1 MSAGTLDRQDERLAA
16 HTGLAAEIRFGL
28 KSARQGDIG
37 SLPVIA
43 GLIIVAIVFEAL
55 NPVFL
60 SSQNLVNLA
69 LQSTAIGIMAIG
81 VVLVLL
87 LAQIDLSIGSV
98 NGLAAAVLAV
108 TFVQWH
114 WPMWLALLVPLALG
128 AAIGAV
134 YGFLYIRFGV
144 PSFVITLGGL
154 MAFLGFQL
162 AALGVNGSIN
172 IPFESFI
179 VTFTQADFVP
189 PVVSYVLIVAIS
201 VGYVVLGIE
210 ASRKRTRQSLSA
222 PSISGIYLR
231 GALILIGLGA
241 LTWYLNTNNGIPDMF
256 VLFLVL
262 VALTGYALKRTR
274 WGRAI
279 YAIGGNEEAARRAGI
294 HVSGVYMSVF
304 ILSSL
309 LAALGG
315 LLAAGRLASA
325 SPDSGGGTTN
335 LEAIA
340 VAVIGGTSLFGG
352 RGKASSAILGILVIE
367 SITNG
372 LTLLNMDTSI
382 RYVITGAVLLVAV
395 IIDAISRK
403 SRAAHGRA

>member
-1 MSAGTLDRQDERLAA
+1 MSAGTLDRQDERLNIGSGFRGELRSAA
-16 HTGLAAEIRFGL
+16 
-28 KSARQGDIG
+28 KSVRQGDIG

-43 GLIIVAIVFEAL
+43 GLIVVAIVFQTL

-69 LQSTAIGIMAIG
+69 LQSTAIGVMAIG

-98 NGLAAAVLAV
+98 NGFAAAILAV
-108 TFVQWH
+108 TFVQWQ
-114 WPMWLALLVPLALG
+114 WPMWLALLVPLAVG
-128 AAIGAV
+128 AAIGAI
-134 YGFLYIRFGV
+134 YGLLYIRFGV

-162 AALGVNGSIN
+162 WSLGLNGSIN
-172 IPFESFI
+172 IPFDSFI
-179 VTFTQADFVP
+179 VRFTQASFLPD
-189 PVVSYVLIVAIS
+189 VVAYVLVAAIA
-201 VGYVVLGIE
+201 VGYG
-210 ASRKRTRQSLSA
+210 ASALRSAHRRARQNLSSA
-222 PSISGIYLR
+222 SATGIYLR
-231 GALILIGLGA
+231 GALILVGLGA
-241 LTWYLNTNNGIPDMF
+241 LTWYMNTTRGVPVMF

-262 VALTGYALKRTR
+262 VAATGYALKRTR

-294 HVSGVYMSVF
+294 HVSRVYMSVF
-304 ILSSL
+304 VLSSF

-325 SPDSGGGTTN
+325 NPSSGGGTTN

-340 VAVIGGTSLFGG
+340 AAVIGGTSLFGG
-352 RGKASSAILGILVIE
+352 RGTASSAILGILVIE

-382 RYVITGAVLLVAV
+382 RYIITGAVLLVAV
-395 IIDAISRK
+395 VIDAISRK

>member
-1 MSAGTLDRQDERLAA
+1 VGTLDRQDERLNVASGFRNELRSAA
-16 HTGLAAEIRFGL
+16 
-28 KSARQGDIG
+28 KSVRQGDIG

-43 GLIIVAIVFEAL
+43 GLVIVAIVFQAL

-69 LQSTAIGIMAIG
+69 LQSTAIGVMAIG

-98 NGLAAAVLAV
+98 NGFAAAILAV
-108 TFVQWH
+108 TFVQWN
-114 WPMWLALLVPLALG
+114 WPMWLALLVPLAVG
-128 AAIGAV
+128 ATIGAI

-162 AALGVNGSIN
+162 YSLGLNGSIN
-172 IPFESFI
+172 IPFDSF
-179 VTFTQADFVP
+179 VVRFTQASFVP
-189 PVVSYVLIVAIS
+189 AVVSYVLVAVIA
-201 VGYVVLGIE
+201 VGYTATALRG
-210 ASRKRTRQSLSA
+210 SRKRARQNLSA
-222 PSISGIYLR
+222 ASATGIYVR
-231 GALILIGLGA
+231 GALILVGLGA
-241 LTWYLNTNNGIPDMF
+241 LTWYMNTTRGVPVMF

-294 HVSGVYMSVF
+294 HVSRVYMSVF
-304 ILSSL
+304 ILSSF

-325 SPDSGGGTTN
+325 NPSSGGGTTN

-340 VAVIGGTSLFGG
+340 AAVIGGTSLFGG

-382 RYVITGAVLLVAV
+382 RYIITGAVLLVAV